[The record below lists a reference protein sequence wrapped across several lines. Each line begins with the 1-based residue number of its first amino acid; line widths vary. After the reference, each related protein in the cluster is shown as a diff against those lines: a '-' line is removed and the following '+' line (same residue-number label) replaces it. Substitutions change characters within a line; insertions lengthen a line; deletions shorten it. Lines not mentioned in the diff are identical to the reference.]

1 MSIVD
6 VRDLRK
12 AFGSVQALDGV
23 SFSVEQGEIF
33 GLLGPN
39 GAGKTTTVR
48 IMTGV
53 LKPDSG
59 QALIAG
65 HEVSPATPDVRR
77 MIGVVPQQITV
88 YEELTATDNLVFWG
102 RLYGLGGD
110 GLGRRIEELFAMV
123 GLEERAGDKVAT
135 YSGGMK
141 RRLNLCM
148 GLIHEPRV
156 LVLDEPTLGIDPQ
169 ARLLLLERVE
179 AIASG
184 GTAVIYTTH
193 YLEEAESLCNRLAI
207 IDHGRVLATG
217 SLDELMQQVRFGDL
231 VRIRG
236 SFDPARDR
244 EQLAAIHGAT
254 LATIEESQAVLEVDA
269 DSRLPA
275 VLSSILAAIPSIQGV
290 AVEKPTLQS
299 LFIQLTGREL
309 RDQ

>member
-23 SFSVEQGEIF
+23 SFSVEQEEIF

-65 HEVSPATPDVRR
+65 REVSPATPDVRR

-88 YEELTATDNLVFWG
+88 YEELTAKDNLVFWG
-102 RLYGLGGD
+102 RLYALGGAD
-110 GLGRRIEELFAMV
+110 LDRRIDELLTLV

-169 ARLLLLERVE
+169 ARLLLLERVK
-179 AIASG
+179 AIAST

-193 YLEEAESLCNRLAI
+193 YLEEAESLCDRLAI

-231 VRIRG
+231 VRIQG
-236 SFDPARDR
+236 KFDPERDG
-244 EQLAAIHGAT
+244 EQLAAIQGAS
-254 LATIEESQAVLEVDA
+254 LATIEESHAVLEVHA
-269 DSRLPA
+269 DGRLPG
-275 VLSSILAAIPSIQGV
+275 VLSNILAQMPSIQGV
-290 AVEKPTLQS
+290 TVEKPSLQS